1 MLVLVFGLGLYSP
14 ILLFFICYPSFFL
27 NYFFRACFFS
37 GHCFTVIFHFFLIY
51 WLFFF
56 DTIINGSFAF
66 LFCALFYIPF
76 PTRSC
81 FLFSFHRLRGLV
93 ILNTGFASHPF
104 LPLDPLVPICG
115 VFMYLLRQPQFGLF
129 LFILAIPFS
138 SCS

>member
-1 MLVLVFGLGLYSP
+1 MCVFPNLSRSVGGYENHQNARAHFSRRG
-14 ILLFFICYPSFFL
+14 IVIHLL
-27 NYFFRACFFS
+27 
-37 GHCFTVIFHFFLIY
+37 IFHFFLIY

-56 DTIINGSFAF
+56 DTIIIGSFAF

-104 LPLDPLVPICG
+104 RPLDPLVPVCAG
-115 VFMYLLRQPQFGLF
+115 FMYLLRHPQFSLLF
-129 LFILAIPFS
+129 FILTVPFS
-138 SCS
+138 SRS